1 MKGWI
6 FNLVC
11 PGNAVSA
18 SHKGLLLLK
27 NVTNSRKLGF
37 DDVCQEKHV
46 SIAYNNEANNFVLS
60 NTTGEMV
67 KYPAQPFVSFVN
79 IAYEWEIQATF
90 FESNNIKPQWHNAN
104 WTWGTL
110 NEIKGQWS
118 GAVGMIQRDEA
129 DYAICCFGGTYA
141 RSKVAAFSYT
151 DYFPQHWLTR
161 YPLELSPTWNLLG
174 LFTKEYSSQMSFLR
188 KQYRGL
194 IRSSPG
200 FGLST
205 PWGQKAEN
213 NPKRGDPPAL
223 GGGQGRDFIMIFFF
237 YIQGS
242 SLHCF

>member
-90 FESNNIKPQWHNAN
+90 FESNNIKPHWLNAN
-104 WTWGTL
+104 YTWGSL
-110 NEIKGQWS
+110 NETTGQWS
-118 GAVGMIQRDEA
+118 GALGMIQRDEA
-129 DYAICCFGGTYA
+129 DYAIYGFGHTYA
-141 RSKVAAFSYT
+141 RSKVAVLSLVDCSPRY
-151 DYFPQHWLTR
+151 WLTR
-161 YPLELSPTWNLLG
+161 YPKELSPTWNLFG
-174 LFTKEYSSQMSFLR
+174 LFTKGYISQMSFL
-188 KQYRGL
+188 
-194 IRSSPG
+194 I
-200 FGLST
+200 
-205 PWGQKAEN
+205 
-213 NPKRGDPPAL
+213 
-223 GGGQGRDFIMIFFF
+223 
-237 YIQGS
+237 
-242 SLHCF
+242 

>member
-110 NEIKGQWS
+110 NETTGLADGAGLVSSSSWS
-118 GAVGMIQRDEA
+118 GRQL
-129 DYAICCFGGTYA
+129 
-141 RSKVAAFSYT
+141 VA
-151 DYFPQHWLTR
+151 
-161 YPLELSPTWNLLG
+161 G
-174 LFTKEYSSQMSFLR
+174 
-188 KQYRGL
+188 
-194 IRSSPG
+194 
-200 FGLST
+200 
-205 PWGQKAEN
+205 
-213 NPKRGDPPAL
+213 
-223 GGGQGRDFIMIFFF
+223 
-237 YIQGS
+237 
-242 SLHCF
+242 